1 MSKDDLMPDD
11 MSNLYS
17 RKAKDKHIS
26 HLQGYIPPSG
36 STKTLNTALVTTSP
50 TCNIDDTGKGIVVG
64 YKSPGGSTTSPACDI
79 SEVSKGEIIGYKSPA
94 SEVSKASC
102 DPCADYTNGLLE
114 QIIQLLTDIQTNLSS
129 TSPSGSWYEFNGV
142 TSVATPPDAINPYQ
156 DPNQITDGIKP
167 GYNVGDVNNQLH
179 GRNAPD
185 LWIVND
191 GPKNS
196 MYIITSSDGKSF
208 SPEFQV
214 GNGER
219 RLIHDVYEFRFRS
232 AVAGNALRASER
244 EIVAPY
250 VSIVTSTITPV
261 GTANEPNFTTNSVI
275 AIIGGTP
282 LTLVSIPI
290 PNGFSIVVRA
300 NVDNGGA
307 TRVYLANSIANTGIA
322 ANRVTLAPGDSVS
335 LTISDVNKIFVR
347 GSTGVEVVDWIVE
360 QP

>member
-1 MSKDDLMPDD
+1 
-11 MSNLYS
+11 
-17 RKAKDKHIS
+17 
-26 HLQGYIPPSG
+26 
-36 STKTLNTALVTTSP
+36 
-50 TCNIDDTGKGIVVG
+50 
-64 YKSPGGSTTSPACDI
+64 
-79 SEVSKGEIIGYKSPA
+79 
-94 SEVSKASC
+94 
-102 DPCADYTNGLLE
+102 LLE